1 MKTRIFRIGIMT
13 LIMVLGAAVVGF
25 AATYDN
31 ASIAGAMDPVWTT
44 AGNMVGGGWGKLGG
58 LLIALGGIA
67 AREKI
72 GNINMAVAIAIGT
85 LLPMAPG
92 IMDKAFTLTF

>member
-1 MKTRIFRIGIMT
+1 MKTRLIRIGIMS
-13 LIMVLGAAVVGF
+13 LIMVLGSVVCF

-31 ASIAGAMDPVWTT
+31 NSVAGAMDSVWTT

-58 LLIALGGIA
+58 LLIALGGVA

-92 IMDKAFTLTF
+92 IMDRAFTLTF